1 MFVAFTRPVHG
12 LSFHALGVTDTGTV
26 AHIRVYKGSDL
37 AGTENLIGQGDSYTP
52 VPVDLSSY
60 SNITRIE
67 VDDIT
72 DEYGIVYDDFA
83 FDQDD

>member
-1 MFVAFTRPVHG
+1 MRDQRPARGVRRSPEPNHDHVAVRG
-12 LSFHALGVTDTGTV
+12 
-26 AHIRVYKGSDL
+26 DL
-37 AGTENLIGQGDSYTP
+37 AGTENLIGHGDSYTP